1 MGTAV
6 ESVPL
11 QSILQGKRESVG
23 EAEEAEE
30 AEEAGEA
37 GEAGEKEDAGT
48 RGHGT
53 VTRGKNKPT
62 LRERLRRTTFKL

>member
-23 EAEEAEE
+23 EAE
-30 AEEAGEA
+30 EA

>member
-23 EAEEAEE
+23 EAEEAE
-30 AEEAGEA
+30 EA

>member
-23 EAEEAEE
+23 EAEEA
-30 AEEAGEA
+30 G
-37 GEAGEKEDAGT
+37 GAGEKEDAGT

>member
-30 AEEAGEA
+30 A
-37 GEAGEKEDAGT
+37 GEAGEKEEAGT

>member
-23 EAEEAEE
+23 EAEEAE
-30 AEEAGEA
+30 
-37 GEAGEKEDAGT
+37 EAGEKEDAGT

>member
-23 EAEEAEE
+23 EAEETE
-30 AEEAGEA
+30 
-37 GEAGEKEDAGT
+37 EAGEKEEAGT

>member
-23 EAEEAEE
+23 EAEEA
-30 AEEAGEA
+30 
-37 GEAGEKEDAGT
+37 GEAGEKEDAG
-48 RGHGT
+48 
-53 VTRGKNKPT
+53 TRGKNKPT
-62 LRERLRRTTFKL
+62 LRERLRRTTFNL

>member
-23 EAEEAEE
+23 EAEE

>member
-23 EAEEAEE
+23 EAEEA
-30 AEEAGEA
+30 
-37 GEAGEKEDAGT
+37 GEAGEKEEAGT

-53 VTRGKNKPT
+53 VTRGKNKPNYWAKRGWKG
-62 LRERLRRTTFKL
+62 LAVSRKLHRFCK